1 MPGYHLPYFTAAANG
16 LYAAHGLDVEIVDP
30 EPGPENTR
38 AVARGAYD
46 ACLTSVAY
54 FLRAKAADPA
64 LPAKFVFM
72 VARRTHMAAF
82 CAGDRPTAAGAIPE
96 TLHDLTGATVL
107 GSADS
112 PFVREYL
119 AALRAIGAEPGPL
132 VELPYGEV
140 MNALA
145 EGRGDVAADYL
156 DLLPAFEA
164 AAAPHGARVRA
175 LPFYAAGI
183 DVYGSGLVVGSHLLE
198 SRRDVV
204 ERLVAAVRAAL
215 TVTRRRPQIG
225 LPLLESR
232 FPSVDAHRA
241 LAGWEAGTPLVFG
254 DDADADELGRMDA
267 ETWERTIRHHVD
279 TQAIPPLPVES
290 LFEVVAATA
299 IARSP
304 A

>member
-38 AVARGAYD
+38 AVALGTYD

-82 CAGDRPTAAGAIPE
+82 CAGDRPTAAG
-96 TLHDLTGATVL
+96 
-107 GSADS
+107 
-112 PFVREYL
+112 
-119 AALRAIGAEPGPL
+119 
-132 VELPYGEV
+132 
-140 MNALA
+140 
-145 EGRGDVAADYL
+145 
-156 DLLPAFEA
+156 
-164 AAAPHGARVRA
+164 
-175 LPFYAAGI
+175 
-183 DVYGSGLVVGSHLLE
+183 
-198 SRRDVV
+198 
-204 ERLVAAVRAAL
+204 AL